1 MTTGLCLSRIQFR
14 PRATLSGG
22 AANLSSGDMLMKILN
37 VLAVAT
43 LMAFGLA
50 ACDSAQTDANQAAAK
65 RAEANAED
73 ASAEAKEAQAD
84 VAQDQAQAAISSA
97 AS

>member
-1 MTTGLCLSRIQFR
+1 
-14 PRATLSGG
+14 
-22 AANLSSGDMLMKILN
+22 MKNLN

-65 RAEANAED
+65 RA
-73 ASAEAKEAQAD
+73 
-84 VAQDQAQAAISSA
+84 
-97 AS
+97 